1 MKFRLSA
8 LAVIF
13 IFYSLFL
20 ACAGVV
26 SPKYRGL
33 RVEEGLIFSW
43 RVVNSHN
50 NPIVPEMHWL
60 SRSAGITALNSLP
73 INPGDSMEFS
83 LFSQSIKTEEETGRR
98 FVMAI
103 LKAKDMEK
111 LAYAKSKT
119 VRIYSDSVAVFV
131 FTADDF
137 AWSMKVTR

>member
-1 MKFRLSA
+1 MKFCLSA
-8 LAVIF
+8 LAAILMF
-13 IFYSLFL
+13 CFLFL

-26 SPKYRGL
+26 SPKYLGL
-33 RVEEGLIFSW
+33 KAEEGLTFYW

-50 NPIVPEMHWL
+50 HPIVSGMHWL
-60 SRSAGITALNSLP
+60 PKSVSNIALDSLP
-73 INPGDSMEFS
+73 IDPGDSREYS
-83 LFSQSIKTEEETGRR
+83 LVTQSVKRDEETGRM

-119 VRIYSDSVAVFV
+119 VRIYSDSAAVFV